1 MEQIARIQPL
11 AWSEDVELSRS
22 ERVTPRQVP
31 ARAASPFSV
40 EGVIFA
46 PAASPSY

>member
-22 ERVTPRQVP
+22 ERVTTHQVP
-31 ARAASPFSV
+31 ARAASLFSF
-40 EGVIFA
+40 EGVVFA
-46 PAASPSY
+46 PAESASY